1 MTTIKKKTSRKL
13 LGKLGFAEL
22 VVALSPILGQYPNFI
37 GLIVLVITAM
47 YLFVKKG
54 SVYWYMPLLLYL
66 GYVLLHEIC
75 VGIALPNV
83 PSYFINRT
91 IVISLSIFLVF
102 FIAPNLDYEKF
113 YNSLLLVAIIC
124 FIGLLYHYYIVFF
137 TSNAVSVIKL
147 PLLPELRRSEEL
159 LNRPCSFFA
168 EPASYASFMIMVVS
182 FCIIRK
188 DMVLAALFSIS
199 ILLSTSTNGFA
210 FVAIVWLVFLLIS
223 ERGKRRNSIIWAIL
237 FFGVFYWLLLKG
249 FLDAG
254 FDKINQTNFD
264 DDVRLTSGLY
274 LYRNIPLEYKIFG
287 IDVANVYDFI
297 MQNPELLKGGFTIL
311 VKEGE
316 VYLTS
321 FWENAIHFGLPGVA
335 LYLYCLLWFVREK
348 KLWPYLAVC
357 LVALFSQ
364 SGDISMKMI
373 FMIVIYRFFSKNKL
387 TEIKSNENINSSP
400 TYNQ

>member
-1 MTTIKKKTSRKL
+1 M
-13 LGKLGFAEL
+13 
-22 VVALSPILGQYPNFI
+22 V
-37 GLIVLVITAM
+37 
-47 YLFVKKG
+47 
-54 SVYWYMPLLLYL
+54 VYWYIPLLLYL
-66 GYVLLHEIC
+66 VYVLLHEIV
-75 VGIALPNV
+75 VGIALPAV

-91 IVISLSIFLVF
+91 ITTALSILLVF
-102 FIAPNLDYEKF
+102 FISPNLDYEKF

-137 TSNAVSVIKL
+137 TSNTVSAIQL
-147 PLLPELRRSEEL
+147 PLLPELRRSEDL
-159 LNRPCSFFA
+159 LDRPCSFFA

-188 DMVLAALFSIS
+188 KMVLAVLFSLS

-210 FVAIVWLVFLLIS
+210 FVVIVWLVYLLVS
-223 ERGKRRNSIIWAIL
+223 EKGKRRSRSILWVIL
-237 FFGVFYWLLLKG
+237 LGGLFYWISSKG

-254 FDKINQTNFD
+254 FYKISQTNFD
-264 DDVRLTSGLY
+264 DDVRLTSGLN
-274 LYRNIPLEYKIFG
+274 LYRNIPFIYKIFG

-297 MQNPELLKGGFTIL
+297 VQHPDLLDGDFTIL

-321 FWENAIHFGLPGVA
+321 FWENAIHYGFPGVA
-335 LYLYCLLWFVREK
+335 LYLYCLLGFVREK
-348 KLWPYLAVC
+348 RLWPYLAVC

-373 FMIVIYRFFSKNKL
+373 FMIVIYRFFSKNKI
-387 TEIKSNENINSSP
+387 TKIKANENINSSLA
-400 TYNQ
+400 YNQ